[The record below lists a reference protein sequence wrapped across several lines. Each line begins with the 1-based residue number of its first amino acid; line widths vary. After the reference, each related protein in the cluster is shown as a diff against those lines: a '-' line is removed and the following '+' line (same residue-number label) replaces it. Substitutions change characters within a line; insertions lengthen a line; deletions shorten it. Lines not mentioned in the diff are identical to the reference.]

1 MLDIVEDVPRVL
13 AAIVSAVAAGE
24 LPLEDAA
31 DLSKLVE
38 GVIKAKCSARR
49 LMPLKIDEM
58 TEEQLEQFLVSNGVA
73 LTVPVDT
80 NTESEYGSEQD
91 HFTVPG
97 EFPTS

>member
-49 LMPLKIDEM
+49 RMPLKIDERPRSSS
-58 TEEQLEQFLVSNGVA
+58 SN
-73 LTVPVDT
+73 
-80 NTESEYGSEQD
+80 
-91 HFTVPG
+91 F
-97 EFPTS
+97 

>member
-38 GVIKAKCSARR
+38 GVSRPNARLDGECR
-49 LMPLKIDEM
+49 LKLTKDRGAARAIFS
-58 TEEQLEQFLVSNGVA
+58 LERRRAHRS
-73 LTVPVDT
+73 
-80 NTESEYGSEQD
+80 SRY
-91 HFTVPG
+91 
-97 EFPTS
+97 